1 MSPTLFPPAEKLQKA
16 KLLLGSGADPNV
28 ADKFGWTVVHQ
39 CAWDGDLSLL
49 EVVVRKGAN
58 VLLRNN
64 SQQLPVELAAIRG
77 HQTLVRYLEI
87 QACDLKSMC
96 RLSIREAMGKRS
108 YNRLIELPL
117 PPMLKL
123 FLNYGNP
130 YKGWEATLI
139 PPSPWSTEELQE
151 GKATPEELQTFI
163 HANASTDFL
172 SENKEAL
179 KTSNDSSDVQ
189 ALIEVF
195 QSMYLWE
202 AFKPVSYEEQPAR
215 PPRYSM
221 EKCERKEN
229 SNPSQ
234 SSEWSF
240 ECNLGTEPAI

>member
-1 MSPTLFPPAEKLQKA
+1 MQKA
-16 KLLLGSGADPNV
+16 KLLLASGADPNV
-28 ADKFGWTVVHQ
+28 GDKFGWTVVHQ
-39 CAWDGDLSLL
+39 CAWDGDLSLM

-77 HQTLVRYLEI
+77 HQALVRYLEI

-96 RLSIREAMGKRS
+96 RLSIREAMRKRS

-163 HANASTDFL
+163 HVNASTDFL
-172 SENKEAL
+172 SENKEVL
-179 KTSNDSSDVQ
+179 KRSNGSSDVQ
-189 ALIEVF
+189 ALVEVF

-221 EKCERKEN
+221 ERCERKDK
-229 SNPSQ
+229 SNPAR
-234 SSEWSF
+234 E
-240 ECNLGTEPAI
+240 